1 MNFAAAMFYQQELKR
16 KISHYEEDV
25 LRHKREIEQIDKRMA
40 REDAPLLRLR
50 QRKKALEKEIE
61 YAEIQI
67 KKLRKQCF

>member
-1 MNFAAAMFYQQELKR
+1 MNFAAGMFYQQELKR
-16 KISHYEEDV
+16 KISHYEEDI

-67 KKLRKQCF
+67 KKLRRQCM